1 MKGIILAGGKGSRL
15 YPNTSVLSKQLLP
28 VYDKPMIYYPISTLM
43 LAGIR
48 DIAIISTPRDL
59 PLFEQ
64 LLQDGSSLGININ
77 YIVQSEPK
85 GLAHGILISK
95 EFIGTDPICYILGD
109 NIFYGQGFSE
119 TLHDSTKLK
128 TGSIVYVYEVLDPQ
142 RFGIIELDKEGHP
155 VSIEEKPQ
163 YPKSNLAVTGLYF
176 YDNSVVDITK
186 SLKPS
191 ARGELEITD
200 LNTIY
205 LEKKQLSVEALGRG
219 FAWLDTGTNSS
230 LLEAASF
237 VSTLEKRQGFKVS
250 CLEEIAWRQGWIN
263 DNQLEDLFSNFS
275 DSDYG
280 AYLKRLLEEK
290 YIEARMP

>member
-119 TLHDSTKLK
+119 TLYDSTKLK